1 MLPSLQ
7 KTLSVIYDSAIRK
20 SNLAF
25 KLANFPQYSDTL
37 YRTHNSPWRT
47 NITCRPNTEPT
58 PNGYNMQQ
66 TMLHYATR
74 TSVNVF
80 LCLLQS
86 LHQSGA
92 NRTSSHQEQ
101 QTANGS
107 QPICH
112 ICTILSKSKPLGWA
126 ESHMVTLSCYVTG
139 ECSSLDAALNVRSA
153 ISSGTSNL
161 QKLRYKQ

>member
-7 KTLSVIYDSAIRK
+7 KTLSAIYDPAIRK

-37 YRTHNSPWRT
+37 YRTHKFPQKT
-47 NITCRPNTEPT
+47 NITFRLSTKPT
-58 PNGYNMQQ
+58 PNGYSTQEI
-66 TMLHYATR
+66 MLHYATR
-74 TSVNVF
+74 ASVNVF

-86 LHQSGA
+86 LHQAGD

-101 QTANGS
+101 QTADGS

-112 ICTILSKSKPLGWA
+112 SMYHL
-126 ESHMVTLSCYVTG
+126 VQ
-139 ECSSLDAALNVRSA
+139 N
-153 ISSGTSNL
+153 
-161 QKLRYKQ
+161 